1 MEAIYKKC
9 CGLDVHKKVIVA
21 CIIDDTKKEVKTFGA
36 MTEDILALVDWIKS
50 EDCEAVAMESTGV
63 YWKPIY
69 NLLELE
75 NIPTLV
81 VNAKHMKAV
90 PGRKTDVKDSEW
102 TAQLLKH
109 GLLKASFIP
118 SREQRELRE
127 LVRYRRSITEERAR
141 EVARIQKILEGA
153 NIKLASVTSNIMG
166 VSGRNMLNAI
176 VNGNVDPVS
185 LSQMAKAALRGK
197 IPELQ
202 QALTGLI
209 GEHQKMILK
218 SQLSHIDFLDSHIDE
233 LSKEIVRR
241 LESDNE
247 IIELLDTIPGINRKA
262 AELIVAEIGTDMS
275 RFPSDSHLASWA
287 GLCPGNNESA
297 GKKKNCS
304 THDGNKHIRAI
315 MVEAALANRNTKT
328 YFASQYKRI
337 AARRGKKRAAI
348 AVAHS
353 MLIVVYHMISKRQ
366 PYQEL
371 GQDHFDK
378 LNSQYRAK
386 KLINQLESLGY
397 TVTKEQAIA

>member
-1 MEAIYKKC
+1 MDVVYKKC
-9 CGLDVHKKVIVA
+9 CGLDVHKKLIVA
-21 CIIDDTKKEVKTFGA
+21 CILDDTKKEIRTFGA
-36 MTEDILALVDWIKS
+36 MTGDILELVDWIKS
-50 EDCEAVAMESTGV
+50 TDCEAVAMESTGV

-75 NIPTLV
+75 NITTLV

-102 TAQLLKH
+102 IAQLLKH
-109 GLLKASFIP
+109 GLLSASFIP

-127 LVRYRRSITEERAR
+127 LVRYRRSISEERVR
-141 EVARIQKILEGA
+141 EVTRIQKILEGA
-153 NIKLASVTSNIMG
+153 NIKLSSVASNIMG
-166 VSGRNMLNAI
+166 VSGRNMLDAI
-176 VNGNVDPVS
+176 VKGNIDPIS
-185 LSQMAKAALRGK
+185 LSQMAKASLRGK

-209 GEHQKMILK
+209 GEHQRMILK
-218 SQLSHIDFLDSHIDE
+218 SQLIHIDFLDSQIDE
-233 LSKEIVRR
+233 LSEEIARR
-241 LESDNE
+241 LQSENE
-247 IIELLDTIPGINRKA
+247 IIEILDTIPGINRKA
-262 AELIVAEIGTDMS
+262 AELIIAEIGTDMS
-275 RFPSDSHLASWA
+275 RFPTASHLASWA

-297 GKKKNCS
+297 GKKKNSS

-315 MVEAALANRNTKT
+315 MVETALANRHTKS
-328 YFASQYKRI
+328 YFSSQYKRI

-353 MLIVVYHMISKRQ
+353 MLIVVYNMISKKQ
-366 PYQEL
+366 PYQEI

>member
-1 MEAIYKKC
+1 MDVVYKKC
-9 CGLDVHKKVIVA
+9 CGLDVHKKLIVA
-21 CIIDDTKKEVKTFGA
+21 CILDDTKKEIRTFGA
-36 MTEDILALVDWIKS
+36 MTGDILELVDWIKS
-50 EDCEAVAMESTGV
+50 TDCEAVAMESTGV

-75 NIPTLV
+75 NITTLV

-102 TAQLLKH
+102 IAQLLKH
-109 GLLKASFIP
+109 GLLSASFIP

-127 LVRYRRSITEERAR
+127 LVRYRRSISEERVR
-141 EVARIQKILEGA
+141 EVTRIQKILEGA
-153 NIKLASVTSNIMG
+153 NIKLSSVASNIMG
-166 VSGRNMLNAI
+166 VSGRNMLDAI
-176 VNGNVDPVS
+176 VKGNIDPIS
-185 LSQMAKAALRGK
+185 LSQMAKASLRGK

-209 GEHQKMILK
+209 GEHQRMILK
-218 SQLSHIDFLDSHIDE
+218 SQLIHIDFLDSQIDE
-233 LSKEIVRR
+233 LSEEIARR
-241 LESDNE
+241 LQSENE
-247 IIELLDTIPGINRKA
+247 IIEILDTIPGINRKA
-262 AELIVAEIGTDMS
+262 AELIIAEIGTDMS
-275 RFPSDSHLASWA
+275 RFPTASHLASWA

-297 GKKKNCS
+297 GKKKNSS

-315 MVEAALANRNTKT
+315 MVETALANRHTKS
-328 YFASQYKRI
+328 YFSSQYKRI
-337 AARRGKKRAAI
+337 AARRGKNRAAI

-353 MLIVVYHMISKRQ
+353 MLIVVYNMISKKQ
-366 PYQEL
+366 PYQEI

>member
-1 MEAIYKKC
+1 MDVVYKKC
-9 CGLDVHKKVIVA
+9 CGLDVHKKLIVA
-21 CIIDDTKKEVKTFGA
+21 CVIDDTRKEIRTFGA
-36 MTEDILALVDWIKS
+36 MTGDILKLVDWIKS
-50 EDCEAVAMESTGV
+50 TDCEAVAMESTGV

-75 NIPTLV
+75 NITTLV

-102 TAQLLKH
+102 IAQLLKH
-109 GLLKASFIP
+109 GLLSASFIP

-127 LVRYRRSITEERAR
+127 LVRYRRSISEERVR
-141 EVARIQKILEGA
+141 EVTRIQKILEGA
-153 NIKLASVTSNIMG
+153 NIKLSSVASNIMG

-176 VNGNVDPVS
+176 VNGNIDPIS
-185 LSQMAKAALRGK
+185 LSQMAKASLRGK

-218 SQLSHIDFLDSHIDE
+218 SQLVHIDFLDSQIEE
-233 LSKEIVRR
+233 LSKEIARR

-247 IIELLDTIPGINRKA
+247 IIEILDTIPGINRKA
-262 AELIVAEIGTDMS
+262 AELIIAEIGTDIN
-275 RFPSDSHLASWA
+275 RFPTASHLASWA

-297 GKKKNCS
+297 GKKKNSS
-304 THDGNKHIRAI
+304 THDGNKHLRAI
-315 MVEAALANRNTKT
+315 MVETALANRTCKS
-328 YFASQYKRI
+328 YFSSQYKRI

>member
-21 CIIDDTKKEVKTFGA
+21 CIIDETKKEVKTFGA

>member
-1 MEAIYKKC
+1 MDVVYKKC
-9 CGLDVHKKVIVA
+9 CGLDVHKKIIVA
-21 CIIDDTKKEVKTFGA
+21 CIIDGTKKEVKTFGA

-50 EDCEAVAMESTGV
+50 TDCEAVAMESTGV

-75 NIPTLV
+75 NMTTLV

-102 TAQLLKH
+102 IAQLLKH
-109 GLLKASFIP
+109 GLLRASFIP

-141 EVARIQKILEGA
+141 EVTRIQKILEGA
-153 NIKLASVTSNIMG
+153 NIKLASVASNIMG

-176 VNGNVDPVS
+176 VNGNIDPVS

-218 SQLSHIDFLDSHIDE
+218 SQLSHIDFLDSHIEE
-233 LSKEIVRR
+233 LSREVARR

-247 IIELLDTIPGINRKA
+247 IIEILDTIPGINRKA

-275 RFPSDSHLASWA
+275 RFPSDSHIASWA

-297 GKKKNCS
+297 GKKKNSS
-304 THDGNKHIRAI
+304 THDGNKHIRAV
-315 MVEAALANRNTKT
+315 MVEAALANRNAKS

-371 GQDHFDK
+371 GQDYFDK

-386 KLINQLESLGY
+386 KLIKQLESLGY